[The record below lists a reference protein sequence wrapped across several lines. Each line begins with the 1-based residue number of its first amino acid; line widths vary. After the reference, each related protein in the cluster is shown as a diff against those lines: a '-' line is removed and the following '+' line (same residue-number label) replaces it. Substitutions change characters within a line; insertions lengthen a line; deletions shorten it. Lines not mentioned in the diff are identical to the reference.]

1 MNERGLCDDWEQL
14 LQARIARLLRSLAM
28 GDDAPPAL
36 RYKAE
41 GCAETGLALGLVD
54 AGQLASLLDRIYAEA
69 TGHTIDEQFGYPAN
83 ECIDVASGQVT
94 LPFRMRRAPVGP
106 ASERLP

>member
-1 MNERGLCDDWEQL
+1 MNERGLRDVWEQL
-14 LQARIARLLRSLAM
+14 LQARIAHLLRSLAA

-54 AGQLASLLDRIYAEA
+54 AGQLASLLDGIYAGT
-69 TGHTIDEQFGYPAN
+69 TGRTIGEQFDYPAN
-83 ECIDVASGQVT
+83 ECIDAASGRVT

-106 ASERLP
+106 GSEPLP